1 VFRLDLS
8 DDVAQKEA
16 DGLIQTDDFGIEGI
30 DFGLDYGKAGFQV
43 PEPGL
48 LASRGE
54 EQAVEAGRGAC
65 NPVLQAEPL
74 PFTIQPVK
82 ADLGHRQDNLA
93 AASNKCSTVWFVIFR
108 EPRRLTTEASS
119 EALSW

>member
-1 VFRLDLS
+1 VFGLDLS
-8 DDVAQKEA
+8 YDIAQKEA
-16 DGLIQTDDFGIEGI
+16 DGFVQTDDLDIEGI
-30 DFGLDYGKAGFQV
+30 DICLDFGKAGFEV

-48 LASRGE
+48 FASRGE

-74 PFTIQPVK
+74 PFTIQPVN

-108 EPRRLTTEASS
+108 EPRRLATEESS